1 MAKTFQCTLIT
12 PQEQLLDQE
21 VTYASIPAWDGL
33 VGIEPQRAAMVI
45 KLGNG
50 PLRLDME
57 DGSSQS
63 YFVGGGFAQMKDN
76 RLSLLT
82 EETIAAGDV
91 NLEEAQASLA
101 QAQAREAV
109 DEQEVASRDRELSRA
124 RAMVQ
129 IASK

>member
-33 VGIEPQRAAMVI
+33 VGVEAQRAALVV

-50 PLRLDME
+50 QLRLDME

-82 EETIAAGDV
+82 EETVTAADI
-91 NLEEAQASLA
+91 NLEEAKASLA
-101 QAQAREAV
+101 QAKARKAV
-109 DEQEVASRDRELSRA
+109 STEEVARRDHELSRA
-124 RAMVQ
+124 RAMIQ
-129 IASK
+129 IASR